1 MRLRSPS
8 PDISIRI
15 AAALS
20 IVFCLSAQDP
30 DLTRLRK
37 DVYALADP
45 SMEGRATGTEG
56 QRKALKYV
64 SQRFREAG
72 LTPLA
77 PLKNPGGTDPYALPY
92 VLVRTK
98 LDASGSTFLMGK
110 TSLKLGE
117 DILSTR
123 TQAASGDLL
132 FIGYGIHA
140 SDLKWDDYAGVELKG
155 QWVAMWEGK
164 PEFTESANAEV
175 WRRAGQTETKLEWAR
190 KAGAAGCVFIQTR
203 PDKEAGF
210 GRMRLFL
217 SRFAKR
223 GQLSLKGGAALES
236 QIFWMGAEA
245 AKTFQLDLKP
255 LAKPEPPRALG
266 TFTYV
271 PKITMEE
278 IPTANLA
285 AVIPGSSPELKDDFI
300 VLSAH
305 HDHLGMEGGKLH
317 PGADDNA
324 SGTAAILEIARL
336 LKDSK
341 PKRSILV
348 LSVSGEEIGLWGSQ
362 AFVDAPPVALSKIK
376 ADINVDMVG
385 RNAVD
390 ELSVTPGQIEGAVGT
405 LTRDARA
412 LASNQGIKLTLE
424 ADKYWTRSD
433 HYTFAKRGIPCIF
446 FFGGMHGD
454 YHEPTDTPDKI
465 NFEKV
470 ARVVRLA
477 RDLALQVANAVEQP
491 KLLPKDVWAPWIWP
505 SPLLPPVEKAR

>member
-1 MRLRSPS
+1 MPVT
-8 PDISIRI
+8 IRI
-15 AAALS
+15 ATALG
-20 IVFCLSAQDP
+20 IVFCLSAQKPDP
-30 DLTRLRK
+30 ARLRK

-64 SQRFREAG
+64 SQQFREAG
-72 LTPLA
+72 LA
-77 PLKNPGGTDPYALPY
+77 PLSPEKDPGGTDPYALPY

-98 LDASGSTFLMGK
+98 LDTSSSTYSLGK
-110 TSLKLGE
+110 SPLKLGE
-117 DILSTR
+117 DILTTR
-123 TQAASGDLL
+123 TQPASGDLL

-140 SDLKWDDYAGVELKG
+140 PELKWDDYTGLELKG
-155 QWVAMWEGK
+155 RWVAMWEGK
-164 PEFTESANAEV
+164 PEVNEGANAEG

-190 KAGAAGCVFIQTR
+190 KAGAAGCLFIQTR

-210 GRMRLFL
+210 GRMRMFL
-217 SRFAKR
+217 DRFAKR
-223 GQLSLKGGAALES
+223 GQFSLKGGSARES
-236 QIFWMGAEA
+236 QIFWMSAAA
-245 AKTFQLDLKP
+245 AKAFQLELKP
-255 LAKPEPPRALG
+255 PAKPEPPRAVG
-266 TFTYV
+266 TFAYV
-271 PKITMEE
+271 PKITTEE
-278 IPTANLA
+278 VTTANLA
-285 AVIPGSSPELKDDFI
+285 AVIPGTSPEFKDDFI

-305 HDHLGMEGGKLH
+305 HDHVGMEGGKLH

-324 SGTAAILEIARL
+324 SGTAAILEVARL

-362 AFVDAPPVALSKIK
+362 AFVEAPPVALARIK
-376 ADINVDMVG
+376 ADINIDMVG

-390 ELSVTPGQIEGAVGT
+390 ELSVTPAQIEGAVGT
-405 LTRDARA
+405 LTLDARA
-412 LASNQGIKLTLE
+412 LASTQGIKLTVE

-470 ARVVRLA
+470 ARVARLA
-477 RDLALQVANAVEQP
+477 RDLTLQVANAVEQP
-491 KLLPKDVWAPWIWP
+491 KLLPKNVWAAWIWP
-505 SPLLPPVEKAR
+505 LPLLPPVQKSH

>member
-1 MRLRSPS
+1 MPLSLR
-8 PDISIRI
+8 IV
-15 AAALS
+15 AALS

-56 QRKALKYV
+56 QRKALSYI
-64 SQRFREAG
+64 SQQFREAG
-72 LTPLA
+72 LA
-77 PLKNPGGTDPYALPY
+77 PLLIPENSGGADPYSLPY

-117 DILSTR
+117 DILTTR

-140 SDLKWDDYAGVELKG
+140 PDLKWDDCAGLELKG
-155 QWVAMWEGK
+155 RWVAMWEGQ
-164 PEFTESANAEV
+164 PEVTDHANAEA

-190 KAGAAGCVFIQTR
+190 KAGAAGCLFIQTR

-210 GRMRLFL
+210 GRMRVFL

-223 GQLSLKGGAALES
+223 GQLSLKGGVGRGS
-236 QIFWMGAEA
+236 QAFWMGSEA
-245 AKTFQLDLKP
+245 AKAFQLELKP

-271 PKITMEE
+271 PKITTEE
-278 IPTANLA
+278 IPTSNLA
-285 AVIPGSSPELKDDFI
+285 AVIPGISPELKNDFI

-305 HDHLGMEGGKLH
+305 HDHLGLEGGKLH

-324 SGTAAILEIARL
+324 SGTAAILEVARL

-362 AFVDAPPVALSKIK
+362 AFVDAPPVPLSLIK

-390 ELSVTPGQIEGAVGT
+390 ELSVTPAQIEGAVST
-405 LTRDARA
+405 LTRDARD
-412 LASNQGIKLTLE
+412 LASRQGIKLNQE

-465 NFEKV
+465 NFEKL

-477 RDLALQVANAVEQP
+477 RDLTLQVANAVEQP
-491 KLLPKDVWAPWIWP
+491 KLLPKDAWVSWTWP
-505 SPLLPPVEKAR
+505 LPLLPPIQKAR

>member
-1 MRLRSPS
+1 MPLN
-8 PDISIRI
+8 IRI
-15 AAALS
+15 TAALS

-45 SMEGRATGTEG
+45 SMEGRATGTKG

-64 SQRFREAG
+64 AQQFREAG
-72 LTPLA
+72 LAPLA
-77 PLKNPGGTDPYALPY
+77 PLKDPAAGDPYSLPY

-98 LDASGSTFLMGK
+98 LDAGNSTFSIGK
-110 TSLKLGE
+110 ISLKVGE
-117 DILSTR
+117 DILTTR

-140 SDLKWDDYAGVELKG
+140 LELKWDDYSGQELKG
-155 QWVAMWEGK
+155 RWVAMWEGK
-164 PEFTESANAEV
+164 PEFTESANGEA

-190 KAGAAGCVFIQTR
+190 KAGAAGCLFIQTR

-210 GRMRLFL
+210 GRMRMFL
-217 SRFAKR
+217 GRFAKR
-223 GQLSLKGGAALES
+223 GLLSLKGGTAHES
-236 QIFWMGAEA
+236 QVFWMSAAA
-245 AKTFQLDLKP
+245 AKAFQLDLKP

-266 TFTYV
+266 SFSYA
-271 PKITMEE
+271 PKITTEE
-278 IPTANLA
+278 IPTSNLA
-285 AVIPGSSPELKDDFI
+285 AVIPGISPELKNDFI

-324 SGTAAILEIARL
+324 SGTAAILEVARL

-362 AFVDAPPVALSKIK
+362 AFVDAPTVALSRIK

-390 ELSVTPGQIEGAVGT
+390 ELSVTPAQIEGAVGT

-412 LASNQGIKLTLE
+412 LASTQGIKLTVE

-477 RDLALQVANAVEQP
+477 RDLTLQAANAVEQP
-491 KLLPKDVWAPWIWP
+491 KLLPKDVWASWIWP
-505 SPLLPPVEKAR
+505 SPLLPPVPKAR

>member
-1 MRLRSPS
+1 MLVT
-8 PDISIRI
+8 IRI
-15 AAALS
+15 VAALS

-30 DLTRLRK
+30 DLSRLRK

-45 SMEGRATGTEG
+45 SMEGRATATEG

-64 SQRFREAG
+64 SQQFREAG
-72 LTPLA
+72 LAPLTPLL
-77 PLKNPGGTDPYALPY
+77 PPKNSENPVGADPYSLPY
-92 VLVRTK
+92 ILVRTK
-98 LDASGSTFLMGK
+98 LDFSNSAFLLGK
-110 TSLKLGE
+110 VPLKLGE
-117 DILSTR
+117 NILTTR
-123 TQAASGDLL
+123 IQAASGELL

-140 SDLKWDDYAGVELKG
+140 PDLKWDDYAGLELKG
-155 QWVAMWEGK
+155 RWVAMWEGQ
-164 PEFTESANAEV
+164 PESANSSNQDA
-175 WRRAGQTETKLEWAR
+175 WRRAGQSETKLEWAR
-190 KAGAAGCVFIQTR
+190 KAGAAGCVFVQTR

-210 GRMRLFL
+210 GRMRVFL
-217 SRFAKR
+217 DRFAKR
-223 GQLSLKGGAALES
+223 GQLSLKGGTARES
-236 QIFWMGAEA
+236 QVFWMSAEA
-245 AKTFQLDLKP
+245 AKAFQLELIP
-255 LAKPEPPRALG
+255 PAKPELARALG
-266 TFTYV
+266 TFSYA
-271 PKITMEE
+271 PKITTEE
-278 IPTANLA
+278 LPASNLA
-285 AVIPGSSPELKDDFI
+285 AVIPGTAPGLKDDFI

-305 HDHLGMEGGKLH
+305 HDHVGMEGGKLH

-324 SGTAAILEIARL
+324 SGTAAILEVARL

-362 AFVDAPPVALSKIK
+362 AFVDAPPVALARIK

-390 ELSVTPGQIEGAVGT
+390 ELSVTPAQIEGAVGT

-412 LASNQGIKLTLE
+412 LASRQGIKLTVE

-446 FFGGMHGD
+446 FFGGMHSD
-454 YHEPTDTPDKI
+454 YHQPTDTPDKI

-477 RDLALQVANAVEQP
+477 RDLVLQAANAIEQP
-491 KLLPKDVWAPWIWP
+491 KLLPREAWESWVW
-505 SPLLPPVEKAR
+505 PLPLPPPAQKAH

>member
-1 MRLRSPS
+1 MLLSL
-8 PDISIRI
+8 RI
-15 AAALS
+15 AAALVS
-20 IVFCLSAQDP
+20 VCCLSAQDP

-56 QRKALKYV
+56 QRKAAKYL
-64 SQRFREAG
+64 SQQFRDAG
-72 LTPLA
+72 LA
-77 PLKNPGGTDPYALPY
+77 PLNNLSGADPYSLPY

-98 LDASGSTFLMGK
+98 LDASGSIFLMGK
-110 TSLKLGE
+110 TALKVGE
-117 DILSTR
+117 DILTTR

-140 SDLKWDDYAGVELKG
+140 PDLKWDDWASLELKG
-155 QWVAMWEGK
+155 RWVAMWEGK
-164 PEFTESANAEV
+164 PEFTESVNAEA

-190 KAGAAGCVFIQTR
+190 KAGVMGCVFIQER
-203 PDKEAGF
+203 SDKRAGF
-210 GRMRLFL
+210 GRMRAFL
-217 SRFAKR
+217 SRSGKR
-223 GQLSLKGGAALES
+223 GQLSLKGGAVRES
-236 QIFWMGAEA
+236 QAFWLSAEA
-245 AKTFQLDLKP
+245 AKVFQLELKP
-255 LAKPEPPRALG
+255 LTKPGPPRALG
-266 TFTYV
+266 TFTYA
-271 PKITMEE
+271 PKITAEE
-278 IPTANLA
+278 ISTSNLA
-285 AVIPGSSPELKDDFI
+285 AVIPGSSPELKGDFI

-305 HDHLGMEGGKLH
+305 HDHLGLEGGKLH

-324 SGTAAILEIARL
+324 SGTAAILEVARL

-362 AFVDAPPVALSKIK
+362 AFVDAPPVPLSRIK

-390 ELSVTPGQIEGAVGT
+390 ELSVTPAQIEGAVST
-405 LTRDARA
+405 LTRDARD
-412 LASNQGIKLTLE
+412 LASRQGIKLNQE

-465 NFEKV
+465 NFEKL

-477 RDLALQVANAVEQP
+477 RDLTLQVANAVEQP
-491 KLLPKDVWAPWIWP
+491 KLLPKDAWVSWTWP
-505 SPLLPPVEKAR
+505 LPLLPPIQKAR